1 MCSAD
6 QAEGEG
12 PAIMAPAGYS
22 VGCKR
27 LIAVVLFD
35 ADHDA
40 AVEERAPKRAQT
52 GDIVPYVAPQPDR
65 VESTEAVTLAALLVA
80 ANVPMASDRAMALYV
95 APQPDRVEPTK
106 AVTLAALPPVADVPV
121 ASDTAMVLYVAP
133 QPDRVEPTEAVT
145 LAALPSAVDVPVA
158 SDTAMV
164 LYVAPQPDRVEPTEA
179 VMLAALPPAADVP
192 VASDTA
198 MVLYVAPQPD
208 RVKPTETV
216 TLAALPPTADVPVA
230 SDTAMVLYVAP
241 SAPIDARPINAVPFA
256 TAAPGPE
263 RRRKAEM
270 PTDDKREAPSWMR
283 KILLS
288 RLELRFDLSVHFITE
303 KTVTKTDLDPHQNRF
318 RLPTDAVQRHLLPI
332 LTADEATSANL
343 LQDIPRRVRA
353 RWEPEN
359 IDGKQG
365 QPKTRR
371 KKKGK
376 KHGGLDVTLVHLTA
390 GMKKLQLSRW
400 ESSHGTIIKGDGYI
414 EFIKS
419 CGFLEGDTVQIW
431 AFKERE
437 FRHFGAIF
445 TKASPLY
452 IVLVGAPR
460 PPVESAAPAP
470 APTAE
475 QPDKQ

>member
-12 PAIMAPAGYS
+12 PAIMPPVGYS

-27 LIAVVLFD
+27 PIIAVALFD
-35 ADHDA
+35 VDHDA
-40 AVEERAPKRAQT
+40 AVEQRAPKRAQA
-52 GDIVPYVAPQPDR
+52 GAIVPYVAPQPEG
-65 VESTEAVTLAALLVA
+65 VEPAEAVTLAVL
-80 ANVPMASDRAMALYV
+80 
-95 APQPDRVEPTK
+95 PT
-106 AVTLAALPPVADVPV
+106 
-121 ASDTAMVLYVAP
+121 
-133 QPDRVEPTEAVT
+133 
-145 LAALPSAVDVPVA
+145 
-158 SDTAMV
+158 
-164 LYVAPQPDRVEPTEA
+164 
-179 VMLAALPPAADVP
+179 AADVP

-208 RVKPTETV
+208 RIEPPEAI
-216 TLAALPPTADVPVA
+216 TLAALPATADMA
-230 SDTAMVLYVAP
+230 SDAAMVLYVAP
-241 SAPIDARPINAVPFA
+241 PTPIDAWPINAVPFA
-256 TAAPGPE
+256 AAAPGPE

-270 PTDDKREAPSWMR
+270 PMDDMREAPSWMR

-288 RLELRFDLSVHFITE
+288 QLELRFDLPVHFITE

-318 RLPTDAVQRHLLPI
+318 RLPTDAVQRHLIPI
-332 LTADEATSANL
+332 LTDDEAASANL
-343 LQDIPRRVRA
+343 LQDVPPRA
-353 RWEPEN
+353 RAPREPEN
-359 IDGKQG
+359 TDAVADGKQE
-365 QPKTRR
+365 PSEKRR
-371 KKKGK
+371 RKKKKGK

-390 GMKKLQLSRW
+390 GKKKLQLSRW

-419 CGFLEGDTVQIW
+419 CGFMESDTVQIW

-437 FRHFGAIF
+437 FRNFGAIF

-460 PPVESAAPAP
+460 PPVQSAAPAP
-470 APTAE
+470 APEPTVA